1 MNKIL
6 FSSIKEVRKKINAGE
21 IRPSEILKAS
31 RKLIDNIKPLNAY
44 ISVTSNLAN
53 QESEEKD
60 EKLENKVTLGDLQ
73 GIPVAIKDNFCTE
86 GVSTT
91 CGSLMLA
98 NFVPGYDATVCSR
111 LKKSGAIL
119 IGKTNL
125 DQFAM
130 GSGTVD
136 SFFGP
141 TKNVWGSEFMDYY
154 CFEEGEMPKTKES
167 STHEDDWYIAG
178 EFRVSFISL
187 IMERIIFNYLINV
200 IVQLPNYNY
209 IDLSTKVDN
218 FRLWY

>member
-6 FSSIKEVRKKINAGE
+6 FSSIKEVSNKISAGE
-21 IRPSEILKAS
+21 IRSSEILKAS
-31 RKLIDNIKPLNAY
+31 RKLIDTIKPLNAY
-44 ISVTSNLAN
+44 ISITSKLAN

-60 EKLENKVTLGDLQ
+60 DKLENKATMSYLQ
-73 GIPVAIKDNFCTE
+73 GIPIAIKDNFCTE
-86 GVSTT
+86 GHSTT

-111 LKKSGAIL
+111 LKSSGAIL

-141 TKNVWGSEFMDYY
+141 TKNIWGSEFMDYY
-154 CFEEGEMPKTKES
+154 CFEEREMPKRMGS
-167 STHEDDWYIAG
+167 SSREGDWYIAG
-178 EFRVSFISL
+178 KLRVFFYNFI
-187 IMERIIFNYLINV
+187 IQMH
-200 IVQLPNYNY
+200 
-209 IDLSTKVDN
+209 TKI
-218 FRLWY
+218 Y